1 MCIALEKLGSLAE
14 AIERA
19 HVKSHSLLPYVAS
32 CQHVLRKKKDDLML
46 TTILKQMKQ
55 RTELCG
61 CFQK

>member
-19 HVKSHSLLPYVAS
+19 HVKSHSLLPYIAS

-46 TTILKQMKQ
+46 TTVLKQMKQ
-55 RTELCG
+55 
-61 CFQK
+61 KD